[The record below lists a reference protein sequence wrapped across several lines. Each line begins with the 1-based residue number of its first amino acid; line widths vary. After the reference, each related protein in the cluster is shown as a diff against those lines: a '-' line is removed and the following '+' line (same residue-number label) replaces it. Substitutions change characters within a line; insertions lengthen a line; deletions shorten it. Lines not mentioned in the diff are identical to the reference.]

1 MAEETGQER
10 TEEPTAKRIREAR
23 EKGQVPRS
31 RELTTAMVMLTAAG
45 SLYFLGAD
53 LGSGITSLLREGLTP
68 DLTRITEP
76 AYIVQ
81 SLGAQIGRAL
91 SILSPLFGIL
101 VVVAVLAPM
110 ALGGW
115 MFSGKAMAFK
125 LEKLNPLKGLRR
137 IFSARGLVELL
148 KALAKFVVVGG
159 MAIVLL
165 QDLVGDFIGLGRAPL
180 QQGLAHAFQ
189 VFGGAFL
196 ALSATLIL
204 IAAVDVPFQLWDN
217 KRKLRMTRQE
227 VKDEFK
233 ETEGRPEVKSRI
245 RSLQRELAQRRMMDE
260 VPKADVVVTNP
271 THFAV
276 ALAYDQGGRDAPVV
290 VAKGVDLIAF
300 QIRRIASENGV
311 EVVEQPLL
319 ARAVYYT
326 TELDREIPES
336 LYVAVAHVLAYVYHL
351 RKARTEGAEEPDPL
365 TDLPVPQDLAKPH

>member
-1 MAEETGQER
+1 MAEETGQEK

-31 RELTTAMVMLTAAG
+31 RELTTAMVMLTGAS
-45 SLYFLGAD
+45 SLYFLGGD
-53 LGSGITSLLREGLTP
+53 LGSGIISLFREGLTP
-68 DLTRITEP
+68 DLTRITDP

-81 SLGAQIGRAL
+81 SLGTQIIRAL
-91 SILSPLFGIL
+91 SVLSPLFMIL

-115 MFSGKAMAFK
+115 LFSGKAMAFK
-125 LEKLNPLKGLRR
+125 LEKLNPLKGLKR
-137 IFSARGLVELL
+137 IFSPRGLVELV
-148 KALAKFVVVGG
+148 KALAKFLVVGG
-159 MAIVLL
+159 MAVILL
-165 QDLVGDFIGLGRAPL
+165 QDLVDDLIGLGRAPL
-180 QQGLAHAFQ
+180 QQGLGHAFQ
-189 VFGGAFL
+189 VFGSAFL
-196 ALSATLIL
+196 ALSATLLL

-217 KRKLRMTRQE
+217 NRKLRMTRQE

-245 RSLQRELAQRRMMDE
+245 RSMQREMAQRRMMEE
-260 VPKADVVVTNP
+260 VPKADVVITNP

-276 ALAYDQGGRDAPVV
+276 ALAYHQGERGAPVV

-300 QIRRIASENGV
+300 QIQKIARETDV
-311 EVVEQPLL
+311 AVVEQPML

-326 TELDREIPES
+326 TELDKEIPEA

-351 RKARTEGAEEPDPL
+351 RKARMEGAPGPDPL
-365 TDLPVPQDLAKPH
+365 TDLPVPEDLANPR